1 LSIVPC
7 QRNPQFTR
15 EVRQFAEVLK
25 RDAHLLGSHGM
36 SQIEFEN
43 SGLFR
48 AAVERIRGQ
57 NSATMTAKRA
67 FASSVLNSMRENGR
81 IKEWQSSGSTN
92 RHDYIVA
99 MPDGR
104 IVGIELKGCLDGNN
118 STIFERPPQAR
129 EFYIWSVCTNPGSD
143 LQKGVWSA
151 LHTRLGVQIIAQS
164 QQLEGLIVWDMLCGT
179 LGRPCP
185 KLAAGS
191 VPTLFGS
198 YSTPP
203 PCIYLLPST
212 VPHPRNNPNP
222 SAIGIGEAHF
232 AAALEAEFGS
242 TATGRYAVSYEV
254 RYQGADI
261 VRKTKISQAGVN
273 VRESDFV
280 PIKRT

>member
-1 LSIVPC
+1 LSVVPC
-7 QRNPQFTR
+7 QRNLQFTR
-15 EVRQFAEVLK
+15 EVLEFAEVLK

-36 SQIEFEN
+36 SQREFEN

-57 NSATMTAKRA
+57 NSATMTEKRV
-67 FASSVLNSMRENGR
+67 FASAVLNRMRQSGR
-81 IKEWQSSGSTN
+81 IKDWQSSGSAN
-92 RHDYIVA
+92 RHDYIVV

-164 QQLEGLIVWDMLCGT
+164 QQLEGLIVWDMVCGT

-185 KLAAGS
+185 KLAAS
-191 VPTLFGS
+191 ASLTKFDS

-203 PCIYLLPST
+203 PCVYLLPST
-212 VPHPRNNPNP
+212 IPHPRNNPSP
-222 SAIGIGEAHF
+222 ASVGIGEARF
-232 AAALEAEFGS
+232 AAALEDEFGS
-242 TATGRYAVSYEV
+242 TENSRYSVAYEV

-261 VRKTKISQAGVN
+261 VRKTIVSQAGVK
-273 VRESDFV
+273 VRESEFI

>member
-1 LSIVPC
+1 LTVVPC
-7 QRNPQFTR
+7 QMNPQFTR
-15 EVRQFAEVLK
+15 EVREFAEVLK
-25 RDAHLLGSHGM
+25 RDAHLLGAHGM
-36 SQIEFEN
+36 SQAEFNN

-57 NSATMTAKRA
+57 NSATMTEKRA
-67 FASSVLNSMRENGR
+67 FASSALNRLQQSGR
-81 IKEWQSSGSTN
+81 IKDWRSSGSAN
-92 RHDYIVA
+92 RHDYIVT

-143 LQKGVWSA
+143 LRKGVWSA
-151 LHTRLGVQIIAQS
+151 LHTRLGVQIIAQA
-164 QQLEGLIVWDMLCGT
+164 QQLEGLIVWDMVCGT

-185 KLAAGS
+185 KLAAGAA
-191 VPTLFGS
+191 PNQFEA

-212 VPHPRNNPNP
+212 VPHPRNNPSP
-222 SAIGIGEAHF
+222 SAVGIGEARF
-232 AAALEAEFGS
+232 VSALEAEFGS
-242 TATGRYAVSYEV
+242 TANSRYSVVYEV

-261 VRKTKISQAGVN
+261 VRRTRVIQSGLS